1 MMWVHFFLDIPTYTL
16 ICTPYDQF
24 RSKSEIVLAEQNHK
38 IQFRNGMKMHTH
50 THTFIIFERRKMNNT
65 SLR

>member
-38 IQFRNGMKMHTH
+38 IQFRNGMEMQMHTH
-50 THTFIIFERRKMNNT
+50 FHNLWEKKYE
-65 SLR
+65 

>member
-50 THTFIIFERRKMNNT
+50 THTL
-65 SLR
+65 S